1 MVRTCATLFE
11 RSRTVIWPPSYRLQ
25 ILQKPASADFC
36 REAVAIGS
44 PAKLYYLFF
53 MASGI
58 SISCLA
64 LGEEEIT
71 TLPRGGA
78 ESALRVRKKQKRRQ
92 SCRQGGRDDG
102 ADGGRRRLPRWRLP
116 DGDRTSKLHLAA
128 VKEQKGID
136 RGKEDA
142 GAAEGE
148 EGGGGG

>member
-44 PAKLYYLFF
+44 PAK
-53 MASGI
+53 
-58 SISCLA
+58 LA

>member
-58 SISCLA
+58 SISCLIRVEKVCNA
-64 LGEEEIT
+64 LGFHLIHFQ
-71 TLPRGGA
+71 
-78 ESALRVRKKQKRRQ
+78 SA
-92 SCRQGGRDDG
+92 
-102 ADGGRRRLPRWRLP
+102 
-116 DGDRTSKLHLAA
+116 
-128 VKEQKGID
+128 
-136 RGKEDA
+136 
-142 GAAEGE
+142 
-148 EGGGGG
+148 